1 VDHPPL
7 SAAAGPSG
15 EPALALRTSYF
26 VRIPNIGD
34 RVTPAVVAAVAG
46 RPATHYAA
54 GSEPHLVAIGSVMAN
69 TTPQSHVWGT
79 GVMHPD
85 MGLGAVTAAHVHALR
100 GQLSLDALRRGGVDV
115 GEIPLG
121 DPGYLAPALLGIQRA
136 AAPSFRVGLVCHYV
150 DRWHP
155 VMRRLMHMDG
165 VIDLDVHAAPDEFLR
180 RMAQCDTV
188 VSSSLHGLVFAEAL
202 GIPNLWVEAGRE
214 VAGDG
219 FKFRD
224 WYTTT
229 RRPQKAPHAIAEG
242 DTVEALADRAECRE
256 STIDTAALAEAFPRR
271 YLDALSRP
279 ARRLPVD
286 ACRRQPLP
294 VFLISFN
301 RGDMLR
307 QSVNGLRRLATP
319 VDIVVHDNGS
329 TAQSTL
335 LELEALQREG
345 ITVVRAAP
353 IDSPDDLNRVDDTV
367 QGYFADWEEP
377 ARYAVSDCDVDLSSA
392 DDDVLEVYDEL
403 LNTWR
408 RAECIGPMLRIRDI
422 PADYPLFNRVMN
434 RHIEQFWRHA
444 PTFTETSRGAV
455 AVLPAVVD
463 TTFAL
468 HRAGEGFRRLK
479 MGLRVYEPFEA
490 RHLDWYL
497 GGEPSAEARGYA
509 RSSSPAV
516 SHWNNDVENERH
528 RDVPLDYQTYLVVR
542 RTSGGTLEVREEHVS
557 PQSSAAPVS

>member
-1 VDHPPL
+1 MDHPPL
-7 SAAAGPSG
+7 SAAVGPPG
-15 EPALALRTSYF
+15 EPALALRTNYF

-34 RVTPAVVAAVAG
+34 RVSPAVVSAMAG
-46 RPATHYAA
+46 RPATHYAG

-69 TTPQSHVWGT
+69 TTSQSHVWGT

-85 MGLGAVTAAHVHALR
+85 MGIGAVRAAHVHALR
-100 GQLSLDALRRGGVDV
+100 GQLSHDALRRGGVDV
-115 GEIPLG
+115 GEVAFG
-121 DPGYLAPALLGIQRA
+121 DPGFLAPALLGIRRA
-136 AAPSFRVGLVCHYV
+136 AVPSFRVGLVCHYV

-155 VMRRLMHMDG
+155 VMRRLMQMDG
-165 VIDLDVHAAPDEFLR
+165 VVDLDVHAAPEEFLR

-202 GIPNLWVEAGRE
+202 GIPNLWVEAGQE

-229 RRPQKAPHAIAEG
+229 RRPQQAPHAISQE
-242 DTVEALADRAECRE
+242 DTVDELAARAECRD
-256 STIDTAALAEAFPRR
+256 STIDVAALTASFPRR
-271 YLDALSRP
+271 HLDALSRP
-279 ARRLPVD
+279 ARRLSVE

-307 QSVNGLRRLATP
+307 QAVTALRGLSTP
-319 VDIVVHDNGS
+319 VDVVVHDNGS
-329 TAQSTL
+329 TAPSTL
-335 LELEALQREG
+335 AVLESLGREG
-345 ITVVRAAP
+345 VAVVRAAP
-353 IDSPDDLNRVDDTV
+353 IDSPDDLNEVDRTV
-367 QGYFADWEEP
+367 QRYFADWDEP

-408 RAECIGPMLRIRDI
+408 RAECVGPMLRIRDI
-422 PADYPLFNRVMN
+422 PAQYPLFNRVMN
-434 RHIEQFWRHA
+434 RHIGQFWRHA
-444 PTFTETSRGAV
+444 PTFTETSRGTV

-468 HRAGEGFRRLK
+468 HRAGEAFRRLK
-479 MGLRVYEPFEA
+479 SGLRVYEPFEA

-497 GGEPSAEARGYA
+497 GGDPPDEARGYA
-509 RSSSPAV
+509 RSSSPDV

-528 RDVPLDYQTYLVVR
+528 RDAPLDYQAYLVVR
-542 RTSGGTLEVREEHVS
+542 RTPAGTLEVQEERVS
-557 PQSSAAPVS
+557 ARSFAAPVS